1 MEDEAIQIERYIKEN
16 LNGAVY
22 ALCGLSM
29 GGLIAANIFM
39 RNSSKINYLILDGAP
54 LQKMPA
60 ILVQAMTRQ
69 YLSIIQKAKRRD
81 RKVIRNF
88 KKNFLQEKFLP
99 HFLNFVDFMTDSSVK
114 NMVYSVGQGLEIKA
128 YHTDTKIL
136 FLHGTKVNEIISRK
150 LAKKLRKFYPTMQER
165 SFQGYMHAELAICHQ
180 KQWIK
185 EIEQFI

>member
-1 MEDEAIQIERYIKEN
+1 MPALDGHTENVKSNYISVEDEAIQIERYIKEN

-69 YLSIIQKAKRRD
+69 DLSIIQKAKRRD

-88 KKNFLQEKFLP
+88 KKNFLPEKFLQ
-99 HFLNFVDFMTDSSVK
+99 S
-114 NMVYSVGQGLEIKA
+114 
-128 YHTDTKIL
+128 TKS
-136 FLHGTKVNEIISRK
+136 FPESR
-150 LAKKLRKFYPTMQER
+150 LRSYENSIPPCKREAFK
-165 SFQGYMHAELAICHQ
+165 AICMQ
-180 KQWIK
+180 N
-185 EIEQFI
+185 